1 MDCTGGSGCLH
12 GERSE
17 LHGGKLES
25 DKGFGRI
32 VDGFFHG
39 EGVLRLF
46 FREIGPKMGSL
57 WRSGRRFLHNS
68 PERAVFRRGAQTW
81 FRADIPGQSSAFGA
95 FLWVVFPFN
104 CLAVRVLS
112 SFWM

>member
-17 LHGGKLES
+17 LHGGRLES
-25 DKGFGRI
+25 DKGFGGI
-32 VDGFFHG
+32 VDGFLHG

-46 FREIGPKMGSL
+46 FREIGPKMGFL
-57 WRSGRRFLHNS
+57 WRSGRRFLHNG
-68 PERAVFRRGAQTW
+68 PERAVFRKGVQTW
-81 FRADIPGQSSAFGA
+81 FRADRPRQSSAFGA
-95 FLWVVFPFN
+95 FLWEVFSFS
-104 CLAVRVLS
+104 CLAARVLS